1 MTQNLITLTFPPA
14 DLAAI
19 AAAIETLEDKFV
31 NLVDLSVSERRH
43 LVKMGDKS
51 ETFCRQTLILLDQNR
66 QMIPPS
72 FDLDDAQADL
82 RTHDLLRPLFARL
95 RQLISRA
102 DDTEMALGSD
112 IMSAALEGYALAQ
125 VFGKGAGFDALRD
138 VMAVRLSR
146 KRKSASA
153 AI

>member
-1 MTQNLITLTFPPA
+1 MLRRAGFSTRPHRVLLAKETPLMTQNRITLTFPPA

-51 ETFCRQTLILLDQNR
+51 EAFCRQTLILLDQNR

-72 FDLDDAQADL
+72 FDLDDDQGANRRRIADGFQ
-82 RTHDLLRPLFARL
+82 RSEKSH
-95 RQLISRA
+95 RA
-102 DDTEMALGSD
+102 N
-112 IMSAALEGYALAQ
+112 
-125 VFGKGAGFDALRD
+125 
-138 VMAVRLSR
+138 
-146 KRKSASA
+146 
-153 AI
+153 